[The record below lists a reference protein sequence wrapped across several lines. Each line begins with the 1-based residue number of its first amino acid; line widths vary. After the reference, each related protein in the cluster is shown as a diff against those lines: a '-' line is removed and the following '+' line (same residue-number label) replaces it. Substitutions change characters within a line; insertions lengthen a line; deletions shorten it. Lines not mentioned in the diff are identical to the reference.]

1 MRLECAAK
9 TSSGCKLT
17 QAPEEGLRE
26 FIVIFLKAEMVAWRG
41 GVVASKSADIIGAK
55 NREEKVELATV
66 EEFIKNDGE
75 GNRVDGDAGGRVK
88 E

>member
-1 MRLECAAK
+1 LE
-9 TSSGCKLT
+9 
-17 QAPEEGLRE
+17 
-26 FIVIFLKAEMVAWRG
+26 RG
-41 GVVASKSADIIGAK
+41 GVVASKSADIIRAK

-66 EEFIKNDGE
+66 DEFIKNGGE